1 MVNGA
6 ENGAFPRL
14 IRGSTMVH
22 YNKGVPAR
30 KFLVKPR
37 MVHEAQRMS
46 VGYIQRA
53 LDAQQRVMG
62 DCNVG

>member
-14 IRGSTMVH
+14 IRGSTLVH

-37 MVHEAQRMS
+37 TVHEAERMS
-46 VGYIQRA
+46 VGYIQRGTENPHCPA
-53 LDAQQRVMG
+53 TSDG
-62 DCNVG
+62 